1 MIWQNIFA
9 IPRIAMTYIIY
20 QPIIV
25 IILCFCLWGWVNMCC
40 TPKLDHWML
49 TYPKWPATCG
59 PWVWRWIQTFYGYAD
74 KSWIIVWVCSKYG
87 TPKSNGL
94 LSCSI
99 TLTIDWGISNVWA
112 NPYSISFRNY
122 ICPSRTCCPPMTPRV
137 LFSCRRLHGFSVA
150 LDDALGYVGFVRKQA
165 MSHNGRG
172 NVVNPIL
179 KTIPLTN
186 HCWIIFASSQLKKGV
201 PNNEPLLWL
210 DGWLLG
216 LPAYHI
222 MPFKTMDS
230 YVPFGNP
237 VCRGKWAMSNRY
249 CTWESCQIVPPS
261 GFGTTGI
268 LAKKGSYDM
277 PPNSYIYQIVP
288 GPCWGGSFENMRWL

>member
-1 MIWQNIFA
+1 
-9 IPRIAMTYIIY
+9 
-20 QPIIV
+20 
-25 IILCFCLWGWVNMCC
+25 MCC

-49 TYPKWPATCG
+49 TYPKWPATYG

-112 NPYSISFRNY
+112 NPYCISFRNY
-122 ICPSRTCCPPMTPRV
+122 IFPSRTCYPPMTPRV

-165 MSHNGRG
+165 MPHNGRG
-172 NVVNPIL
+172 NTVVNPIL

-186 HCWIIFASSQLKKGV
+186 HCGIIFASYH
-201 PNNEPLLWL
+201 NEPLLWL

-216 LPAYHI
+216 LPVYHI
-222 MPFKTMDS
+222 MPFKTMDTIWYPS
-230 YVPFGNP
+230 LPW
-237 VCRGKWAMSNRY
+237 KMAMSNRY
-249 CTWESCQIVPPS
+249 CTWESCRIVPPS
-261 GFGTTGI
+261 GFGTEVTTG

-277 PPNSYIYQIVP
+277 LAP
-288 GPCWGGSFENMRWL
+288 